1 MGSQHHVQVEAAGR
15 IRGAET
21 FKTKEDQANKA
32 SDNYR
37 YYVIFDKARMD
48 GALNIHELI
57 ERLKNLSNIFMIQ
70 PRLFVYISHFAFT
83 IFCLVIVCLN
93 NDIDAK
99 MFSNM
104 KEISCLRL
112 REDFRG

>member
-1 MGSQHHVQVEAAGR
+1 M
-15 IRGAET
+15 
-21 FKTKEDQANKA
+21 
-32 SDNYR
+32 
-37 YYVIFDKARMD
+37 IFDKARMD
-48 GALNIHELI
+48 GALNIQELI

-93 NDIDAK
+93 NYIDAK

>member
-1 MGSQHHVQVEAAGR
+1 M
-15 IRGAET
+15 
-21 FKTKEDQANKA
+21 
-32 SDNYR
+32 
-37 YYVIFDKARMD
+37 IFDKARMD
-48 GALNIHELI
+48 GALNIQELI

-99 MFSNM
+99 MMQVIFL
-104 KEISCLRL
+104 EGYLAL
-112 REDFRG
+112 FLPFFFEVVPVFFVTL